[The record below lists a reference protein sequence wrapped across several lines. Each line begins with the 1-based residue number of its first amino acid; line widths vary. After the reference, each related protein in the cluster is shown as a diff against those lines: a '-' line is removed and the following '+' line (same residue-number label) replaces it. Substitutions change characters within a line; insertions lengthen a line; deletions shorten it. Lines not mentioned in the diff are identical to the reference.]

1 MSSNLHQL
9 AASLTEEERRVL
21 RQRIKRALSV
31 ESPTEVRIYPAQM
44 REEEKQRLIATEIA
58 RLTLRERIGFAMRRL
73 MSSRPVSEV
82 FAEYKLEM
90 MRESIREKTG
100 GSVDPDGGILTAEAV
115 QQVWEVYR
123 LAYPLISF
131 FQDLWADSRVLAAS
145 ILHVMATKIPNAK
158 HELEQFM
165 SAAQLQDAFVTTENK
180 KAVSAELGKRMAEY
194 FSGIPESVFDEIQNG
209 VQPLYDLKNVCLF
222 PFERFFAHFG
232 WDSKGMEPDENP
244 TFRPA
249 AARDVI
255 EYLDRLYYA
264 AYSASR
270 VKSSV
275 VIHPEILEFYYAD
288 KTGVAF
294 GRLSADARTVI
305 EEKAKRLGR
314 HVTKLT
320 VGVRSFF
327 RSFPI
332 GDIIRVESGD
342 PYYRFQVYVPR
353 IRLKEFYVS
362 ALQEKV
368 ATELDKRFPE
378 LRMGIVDRM
387 KKDVFGSEVLPDFEF
402 YRSSAQST
410 ILSLGLPTFRYVKS
424 LNVLYAFLLQHYRG
438 TVHDLVR
445 ILQRNMPF
453 RRREVGND
461 LVLHAAGLEDVLDT
475 IREFDYSFSPES
487 EEGKAFFRVRY
498 SVEKDISQQRS
509 YRNIVAQKDRE
520 AKALVEKGLEHLN
533 GVESIFRDAIKRHE
547 RANRDTLASA
557 QMHGR
562 ETTGNLFNES
572 LKEQIGLIETV
583 KKLIVQLV
591 SIEEG
596 H

>member
-115 QQVWEVYR
+115 RQVWEVYR
-123 LAYPLISF
+123 LVYPLISF
-131 FQDLWADSRVLAAS
+131 FQDLWADSRVLADS

-194 FSGIPESVFDEIQNG
+194 FNGIPESVFDEIQNG

-222 PFERFFAHFG
+222 PFEQFFAHFG
-232 WDSKGMEPDENP
+232 WDSKGMEPDANP

-270 VKSSV
+270 LKSSV
-275 VIHPEILEFYYAD
+275 VIHREILEFYFAD
-288 KTGVAF
+288 KTGIAF
-294 GRLSADARTVI
+294 GRLSTDARTVI
-305 EEKAKRLGR
+305 EEKTKRLGR
-314 HVTKLT
+314 HLTKLT

-387 KKDVFGSEVLPDFEF
+387 KKDVFGSDVLPDFEF

-410 ILSLGLPTFRYVKS
+410 ILNLGLPTFRYVKS
-424 LNVLYAFLLQHYRG
+424 LNVLYAFLRQHYRG
-438 TVHDLVR
+438 TIHDLVR

-520 AKALVEKGLEHLN
+520 AKALLEKGLEHLN
-533 GVESIFRDAIKRHE
+533 GVESIFRDAIRRHE
-547 RANRDTLASA
+547 RAHRDMPASA
-557 QMHGR
+557 KMQGR
-562 ETTGNLFNES
+562 ETTGNVFNES
-572 LKEQIGLIETV
+572 LKEQIRLIETV